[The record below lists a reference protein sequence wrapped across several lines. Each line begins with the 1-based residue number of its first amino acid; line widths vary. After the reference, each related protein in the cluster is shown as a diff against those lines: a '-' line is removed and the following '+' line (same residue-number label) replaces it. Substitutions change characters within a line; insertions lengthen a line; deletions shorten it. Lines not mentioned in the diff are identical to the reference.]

1 MILDR
6 IAEGS
11 EKRPKVVITAV
22 VVVTILLGLGLLR
35 IETETD
41 MMAFLPEGKESV
53 QVTLEFMDVFGGQNY
68 ETILVKGDVTSP
80 EGIQEIMAL
89 EEEIREIP
97 GFALSV
103 ESYIDLL
110 KAQTIPEEMIP
121 AAVRTPEAQN
131 MLSQVLTPDGKAAL
145 IQVRVNPDYQG
156 DIQEY
161 IDILSKERKLDV
173 SYTGMLTQ
181 AEDMLSTMN
190 KDNMILLPIAAIL
203 VVLVLYLTYRKFSDV
218 ALPFLI
224 ISISVIWVLGIMGY
238 VGIKFSNM
246 FVAIAPLIFGV
257 AVAYSVHMLTR
268 YYEERMNGEKAAAA
282 AVTSIKTVGMAVL
295 LTAVTTAFGFGSF
308 GISELPPLRNFG
320 LILVLGIMFNF
331 LLVVTLMPSLLVLRD
346 TGKPEEKKRV
356 SRVNKLL
363 DAVSLLAL
371 KKRKAVLVIAGITA
385 VICIAFVPS
394 IPTTISYDDML
405 PEEVETISAQE
416 EIAELFGSTGAALV
430 IMVEGDVL
438 GTYQDVVML
447 ENDIRALDIKNESG
461 TRMVTG
467 VFSYADVL
475 AMTQGNVESA
485 LHDPQSAA
493 IIGQTL
499 VIQPEHPD
507 YLKKGLVLVLVNAHT
522 DQDAREVTGA
532 VRDMCAEYPSLT
544 LRVGGAPALMG
555 DILEGMQSTQV
566 NTTLLALILS
576 LIVVSLL
583 FRSVLLGA
591 FTVMPVILAI
601 AWEFGVLKLTGW
613 NLDLFTIM
621 VSALIIGL
629 GIDFSIHVV
638 HRCREEFEKTKNA
651 DTSLENTVLHVGKAL
666 ASATVTTAGAFLVL
680 AFSSMP
686 VMTRFGSLVAVVI
699 ILSFLA
705 ALFVLP
711 SVLIFYFK
719 HKS

>member
-22 VVVTILLGLGLLR
+22 VVVTIVLGLGMAR

-41 MMAFLPEGKESV
+41 MMTFLPEGKESV
-53 QVTLEFMDVFGGQNY
+53 QVTLEFIDIFGGQNY

-80 EGIQEIMAL
+80 EGIQEIVAL
-89 EEEIREIP
+89 EEEIRGIP

-103 ESYIDLL
+103 DSYIDLL
-110 KAQTIPEEMIP
+110 KAQPIPEEMIP
-121 AAVRTPEAQN
+121 AAVTTPEAQQ

-145 IQVRVNPDYQG
+145 IQVRVNPDYEG
-156 DIQEY
+156 DIKEY
-161 IDILSKERKLDV
+161 IDVISKERTLDV

-181 AEDMLSTMN
+181 AEDMLSTMD
-190 KDNMILLPIAAIL
+190 KDNMVLLPVAAVLI
-203 VVLVLYLTYRKFSDV
+203 VLVLFLTYRKFSDV

-224 ISISVIWVLGIMGY
+224 ISVSVIWVLGIMGY
-238 VGIKFSNM
+238 TGIKFSNM

-268 YYEERMNGEKAAAA
+268 YYEERMNGENAAAA

-346 TGKPEEKKRV
+346 TGKSEKKRV
-356 SRVNKLL
+356 SKVNKFL
-363 DAVSLLAL
+363 DAVALFAL
-371 KKRKAVLVIAGITA
+371 KKRKAVLAIAGVTA
-385 VICIAFVPS
+385 VVCIAFVPS
-394 IPTTISYDDML
+394 ISTTISYDDML
-405 PEEVETISAQE
+405 PEDVETISTQK
-416 EIAELFGSTGAALV
+416 EIAELFGDTGEALV
-430 IMVEGDVL
+430 IMVEGDVV

-447 ENDIRALDIKNESG
+447 ENDIRVLDIKNESG
-461 TRMVTG
+461 TRMVTD

-475 AMTQGNVESA
+475 AMMQGNVETA
-485 LHDPQSAA
+485 LLDPQSAA

-532 VRDMCAEYPSLT
+532 VRDICAEYPSLT

-555 DILEGMQSTQV
+555 DILEGMQSTQI

-583 FRSVLLGA
+583 FKSVPLGT
-591 FTVMPVILAI
+591 FTMIPVILAI

-651 DTSLENTVLHVGKAL
+651 DISLENTVLHVGKAL
-666 ASATVTTAGAFLVL
+666 ASATATTAGAFLVL

-711 SVLIFYFK
+711 SVLTFYFK

>member
-22 VVVTILLGLGLLR
+22 VVVTIVLGLGMVM

-53 QVTLEFMDVFGGQNY
+53 QVTLEFIDIFGGQNY

-80 EGIQEIMAL
+80 EGIQEIVAL
-89 EEEIREIP
+89 EEEIRGIP

-103 ESYIDLL
+103 DSYIDLL
-110 KAQTIPEEMIP
+110 KAQPIPEEMIP
-121 AAVRTPEAQN
+121 AAVTTPEAQQ

-145 IQVRVNPDYQG
+145 IQVRVNPDYEG
-156 DIQEY
+156 DIKEY
-161 IDILSKERKLDV
+161 IDVISKERTLDV

-181 AEDMLSTMN
+181 AEDMLSTMD
-190 KDNMILLPIAAIL
+190 KDNMVLLPVAAVLI
-203 VVLVLYLTYRKFSDV
+203 VLVLFLTYRKFSDV

-224 ISISVIWVLGIMGY
+224 ISVSVIWVLGVMGY
-238 VGIKFSNM
+238 TGIKFSNM

-268 YYEERMNGEKAAAA
+268 YYEERMNGENAAAA

-346 TGKPEEKKRV
+346 TGKSEKKRV
-356 SRVNKLL
+356 SKVNKFL
-363 DAVSLLAL
+363 DAVALFAL
-371 KKRKAVLVIAGITA
+371 KKRKAVLAIAGVTA
-385 VICIAFVPS
+385 VVCIAFVPS
-394 IPTTISYDDML
+394 ISTTISYDDML
-405 PEEVETISAQE
+405 PEDVETISTQK
-416 EIAELFGSTGAALV
+416 EIAELFGDTGEALV
-430 IMVEGDVL
+430 IMVEGDVV

-447 ENDIRALDIKNESG
+447 ENDIRVLDIKNESG
-461 TRMVTG
+461 TRMVTD

-475 AMTQGNVESA
+475 AMMQGNVETA
-485 LHDPQSAA
+485 LLDPQSAA

-532 VRDMCAEYPSLT
+532 VRDICAEYPSLT

-555 DILEGMQSTQV
+555 DILEGMQSTQI

-583 FRSVLLGA
+583 FKSVPLGT
-591 FTVMPVILAI
+591 FTMIPVILAI

-651 DTSLENTVLHVGKAL
+651 DISLENTVLHVGKAL
-666 ASATVTTAGAFLVL
+666 ASATATTAGAFLVL

-711 SVLIFYFK
+711 SVLTFYFK